1 MFDWDLGR
9 WQYFSK
15 NLALRPYVGIK
26 GGWIHTKVK
35 STFAS
40 STGVGASI
48 GESFKNNYWGV
59 GPSAGINTLWVLGCA
74 GSRMDHRFSLF
85 GDFGGALQY
94 GHFNVT
100 SNTAGVNT
108 AGASVGGLNQTGLNR
123 NQATAMLQGAM
134 GISWDTSFNRD
145 RCHFMLKLGYE
156 LQYWFRQNQLIGTAY
171 TAATGLA
178 SNFRFSDDM
187 ALQGATAELR
197 FDF

>member
-15 NLALRPYVGIK
+15 NLALRPYVGVK
-26 GGWIHTKVK
+26 GGWIHTKVASK
-35 STFAS
+35 FAS
-40 STGVGASI
+40 STGAGASI
-48 GESFKNNYWGV
+48 SESFKNNYWGV
-59 GPSAGINTLWVLGCA
+59 GPSAGINTLWVLGCSGA
-74 GSRMDHRFSLF
+74 RMDHRFSLF

-100 SNTAGVNT
+100 STTAGVNT
-108 AGASVGGLNQTGLNR
+108 AGTSVGGLNQTGLNR

-171 TAATGLA
+171 DAATGLA